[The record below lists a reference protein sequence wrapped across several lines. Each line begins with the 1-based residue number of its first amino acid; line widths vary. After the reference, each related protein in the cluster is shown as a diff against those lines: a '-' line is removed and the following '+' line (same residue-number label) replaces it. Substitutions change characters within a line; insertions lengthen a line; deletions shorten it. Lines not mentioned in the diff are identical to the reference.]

1 MPDVQ
6 PDLRPFCARIRPL
19 IAVDLAERR
28 LRRADQRLRRALP
41 PGPRALERAETK
53 PLQLTTP
60 AARPLAALLWMER
73 TNSSSPLVFEPGGL
87 QTFCAWG

>member
-1 MPDVQ
+1 MPVMQ

-19 IAVDLAERR
+19 SAVDLAERR
-28 LRRADQRLRRALP
+28 LRRADQRLRRVLP

-53 PLQLTTP
+53 PLQLANHTGRTP
-60 AARPLAALLWMER
+60 LALLWMER
-73 TNSSSPLVFEPGGL
+73 TNSSNPLVFEPGGL

>member
-1 MPDVQ
+1 MPVMQ

-19 IAVDLAERR
+19 SAVDLAERR

-53 PLQLTTP
+53 PLQLANHTGRTP
-60 AARPLAALLWMER
+60 LGCVAVDGAHE
-73 TNSSSPLVFEPGGL
+73 LVETAGV
-87 QTFCAWG
+87 